1 LSGPAKA
8 AKQGLFEKFTKIG
21 LKIRP
26 PQLELGSVPC
36 DIGKLKAVIDPFPV
50 IAPFMDKFA
59 VHPELNKVAQS
70 VVTLKN

>member
-1 LSGPAKA
+1 L
-8 AKQGLFEKFTKIG
+8 KFTKIG

-36 DIGKLKAVIDPFPV
+36 DIGKAVLEIDPFPV

-70 VVTLKN
+70 VVSVTKN

>member
-8 AKQGLFEKFTKIG
+8 AKQGLFENFKIG

-36 DIGKLKAVIDPFPV
+36 EIGKLKAVIDPFPV

-59 VHPELNKVAQS
+59 VHPELNKVAQR
-70 VVTLKN
+70 LLL